1 MKKRFLFAILI
12 FIFFMAAGFSETVH
26 WFTPGKP
33 ELEFSVSP
41 CISFKR
47 DLRNDVM
54 FIESYASADF
64 KELFLDSGLSL
75 QSEKFDFTTRAH
87 YMPLFLDIF
96 RAGIGVDY
104 HFYRYFGVFSEND
117 LLLSLRLKWC
127 RTDFFNLEF
136 DGGFLFKFTSIDL
149 MSSYKSSLNTP
160 SYFLEVSMNWQFTPL
175 FDFYCSVK
183 SIDYFDYPLLGTP
196 FFKVGC
202 DYQFAENLKLNA
214 DLTLKFVDMITSA
227 VYLSECIFRTGVK
240 VYY

>member
-1 MKKRFLFAILI
+1 MKKRFLIAILI
-12 FIFFMAAGFSETVH
+12 SIFFTAAGFSEKVH

-33 ELEFSVSP
+33 ELEFSVTP
-41 CISFKR
+41 CFSFKR
-47 DLRNDVM
+47 DLRNDAI
-54 FIESYASADF
+54 FIETNASADF

-75 QSEKFDFTTRAH
+75 QSQKFDFTTRAH

-96 RAGIGVDY
+96 QAGIGVDY
-104 HFYRYFGVFSEND
+104 HFYRFFGVFSEND
-117 LLLSLRLKWC
+117 LLLSLRFKWC

-136 DGGFLFKFTSIDL
+136 DGGFLFKFTTIDL

-160 SYFLEVSMNWQFTPL
+160 SYFLELSMSWQFTPI
-175 FDFYCSVK
+175 FDLYCSVK

-214 DLTLKFVDMITSA
+214 ELTLKYVDMITSA

-240 VYY
+240 VYF